1 MKKDNFSSDSA
12 PRISEERVRLGLTQ
26 ESAATACGV
35 SREMWGRY
43 ERGVAAIG
51 GESLRAFA
59 VAGADVIYILTGAR
73 FVQTQSAQ
81 ESLNPG
87 RLRMAV
93 ILAEDAAAVRK
104 LTAEQRADMILS
116 FYQRLTKG
124 DVQ

>member
-1 MKKDNFSSDSA
+1 MKKDNFSSDIA

-26 ESAATACGV
+26 EGAATACGV

-43 ERGVAAIG
+43 ERGGAAMG
-51 GESLRAFA
+51 GECLRAFA
-59 VAGADVIYILTGAR
+59 VAGADVLYILNGAR
-73 FVQTQSAQ
+73 SGQAQSAQ

-93 ILAEDAAAVRK
+93 ILTEDAAAVRQ
-104 LTAEQRADMILS
+104 LTPEQRADMILS
-116 FYQRLTKG
+116 FYQRLSKG